1 MMAGAAS
8 RRTSRTPPKARVDS
22 TVLYAS
28 PWVRVHKDRVRI
40 GTGDIEEFLVVRRAD
55 FVVVVAELPDGGVV
69 MVDQFR
75 YGAQRWSLELPQ
87 GGLDPG
93 ETVQQA
99 AVRELREETGW
110 EAEDPV
116 VLLERVYEAADWA
129 TQHFAVVRVR
139 AVRRGAN
146 RLGTGEVGL
155 TARVVEPREVAALV
169 ATGDICDAATLVGW
183 SAQAPLAAA
192 DPQERP

>member
-40 GTGDIEEFLVVRRAD
+40 GSGDIEEFLVVRRAD
-55 FVVVVAELPDGGVV
+55 FVVVVAELPGGGVV

-75 YGAQRWSLELPQ
+75 YGAQRWSVELPQ

-129 TQHFAVVRVR
+129 TQQFAVVRVR

-146 RLGTGEVGL
+146 RLGPGEFGL
-155 TARVVEPREVAALV
+155 TARVVEPRVFTALV

-183 SAQAPLAAA
+183 SAQALFAAA
-192 DPQERP
+192 DPQARP